1 MPQDI
6 RRRDFLAAT
15 AAAPALARGA
25 AAKSG
30 NSLVSFRIGTA
41 LWLTDE
47 RFQDLMHYFGRFPGM
62 ADELAFFTSET
73 HPPLPLEVMEQRA
86 ERLAKLMPQVRK
98 LGMRAGINVLAT
110 MGHHAENLPNSLA
123 APWQRV
129 MDIHGRIS
137 AGSFCPAQPELV
149 DYARKVYAAMAKAS
163 PDFIWLDDDIRLAG
177 HGPVTLT
184 CFCDRCLANFSRE
197 TRREFTRETLPAVFD
212 SGTLEERMRWRARWL
227 EHNRATIDNLFRE
240 IEQAVHALK
249 PGLTLGFMT
258 GDRFWEGY
266 GFARWTRTLSG
277 PGHAPVMWRPGG
289 GFYSDERPIDLVGKA
304 HDVGRQVAALP
315 PDVTVIQSELENFPY
330 QRLRKAAHT
339 TVVEASAHMAAGTT
353 GTAFNVLNMR
363 PDPLDE
369 YLPLGARISATRP
382 FYELLRRE
390 LGRSRTEGLWPAWN
404 SELIKAVNPD
414 GKWLDGGRLPL
425 AEPYTLGEIGIPIC
439 YDFAGRS
446 ATALSRTAPLAFTRE
461 QLQEIFA
468 SGVLMDVDAWQTME
482 RLGLAGWTGVRA
494 VKGYDVDVHEELSK
508 HPLNGRFA
516 GWSRDC
522 RQSFWKERAWAL
534 EPASEKTAAL
544 ALLRDYGEKELGTGM
559 TAFENEL
566 GGRVVVMGY
575 YPWTQVHSLAK
586 SSQMKAIVEW
596 ASNGR
601 VPAMVESYSRI
612 SMWCR
617 STPNG
622 KRAIV
627 LLNTSLDPAEPV
639 ELRVKA
645 PGTAYMLHPMSGPA
659 RPVKALAG
667 RIRLPRLEP
676 WNIYLLVEA

>member
-1 MPQDI
+1 MPHDI

-15 AAAPALARGA
+15 AAAPTISRAT

-73 HPPLPLEVMEQRA
+73 HPPLPLELIEQRA

-98 LGMRAGINVLAT
+98 AGMRAGINVLAT
-110 MGHHAENLPNSLA
+110 MGHHEENLPNSLA

-129 MDIHGRIS
+129 MDIHGRVS
-137 AGSFCPAQPELV
+137 RGSFCPAQPELI

-177 HGPVTLT
+177 HMPVMLT

-197 TRREFTRETLPAVFD
+197 TGRELTRETLPAVFD
-212 SGTLEERMRWRARWL
+212 SGPIEERMRWRARWL
-227 EHNRATIDNLFRE
+227 EHNRTMIDNLFRE
-240 IEQAVHALK
+240 IEQAVHALR
-249 PGLTLGFMT
+249 PGLPLGFMT

-266 GFARWTRTLSG
+266 GFTRWARTLSG
-277 PGHAPVMWRPGG
+277 PGRAPVMWRPGG
-289 GFYSDERPIDLVGKA
+289 GFYSDERPIDVVGKA

-315 PDVTVIQSELENFPY
+315 PEVTVIQSELENFPY

-369 YLPLGARISATRP
+369 YLPLGARINAARP
-382 FYELLRRE
+382 FHELLRRE

-404 SELIKAVNPD
+404 SELIKAVNPE

-439 YDFAGRS
+439 YDFAGRT

-461 QLQEIFA
+461 QLREIF
-468 SGVLMDVDAWQTME
+468 SGGVLMDVEAWQTME

-494 VKGYDVDVHEELSK
+494 VKGYDVDVHEELSN

-534 EPASEKTAAL
+534 EPASEKTTAL

-617 STPNG
+617 STTSG

-645 PGTAYMLHPMSGPA
+645 PGKAYVLHSMSGPSS
-659 RPVKALAG
+659 PIKAQAG
-667 RIRLPRLEP
+667 RVRLPRLES